1 MSASTTDNPT
11 VGYVELV
18 RSNANYRFLWSGQIV
33 SLLGD
38 WFNLIASASL
48 VAMLTQSGIAVGGL
62 FVVRWLAPFLVSPFA
77 GVAADRYNRK
87 HLLILTDIIRAVTV
101 VGFLFVREQSHIW
114 LLYTL
119 TAVQLALS
127 GFFFPAR
134 NAILPDIVTRRELGA
149 ANALTSATWSVML
162 AFGAAL
168 GGVVSG
174 QWGVYPAFTIDA
186 LTFLF
191 SALLISRIRYHH
203 EPGLAG
209 TDKSVGAAV
218 RQYVDGLS
226 YLWNHKDSMAIAMH
240 KGAFGLTVAGI
251 FSVVQVSLT
260 EQVFVIGEGGGTGLG
275 LLYAAMGVG
284 TGLGPIIARKFTA
297 DRDRPLRIAIGLSY
311 VIASLGLAIMAS
323 LANFGLM
330 LVGTTLRGI
339 GGGIGWVFATQLL
352 YHLVPDKV
360 RGRVFSTEFA
370 FFSLASAMGSA
381 AGGWLL
387 DNTSLGLSGMLWLMA
402 ILVLVP
408 GLLWFLWNTTWR
420 PAKPLPETTD
430 EAGAA
435 VTQVTSPVPS
445 PEK

>member
-1 MSASTTDNPT
+1 MRAAKTDNPT

-18 RSNANYRFLWSGQIV
+18 RGNANYRFLWSGQIV

-48 VAMLTQSGIAVGGL
+48 IAMLTQSGIAVGGL
-62 FVVRWLAPFLVSPFA
+62 FAVRFLAPFLVSPFA

-87 HLLILTDIIRAVTV
+87 HLLILTDIIRAVIV
-101 VGFLFVREQSHIW
+101 VGFLFVREPGHIW
-114 LLYTL
+114 FLYAL
-119 TAVQLALS
+119 TAIQLALS

-168 GGVVSG
+168 GGIVSG

-186 LTFLF
+186 LTFLL

-209 TDKSVGAAV
+209 ADKSVGAAV

-240 KGAFGLTVAGI
+240 KGAFGLAVAGI
-251 FSVVQVSLT
+251 FSVVQVSLA

-284 TGLGPIIARKFTA
+284 TGLGPIIARRFTA
-297 DRDRPLRIAIGLSY
+297 DRDRPLRIAIGLGY
-311 VIASLGLAIMAS
+311 VIASLGLVIMAP
-323 LANFGLM
+323 LASFGLLM
-330 LVGTTLRGI
+330 VGTALRGL

-352 YHLVPDKV
+352 YQLVPDKV

-370 FFSLASAMGSA
+370 FFSLASATGSA
-381 AGGWLL
+381 VGGWLL
-387 DNTSLGLSGMLWLMA
+387 DNTPLSLSGMLWLMA
-402 ILVLVP
+402 ILVLIP

-420 PAKPLPETTD
+420 PAKPVSESTD
-430 EAGAA
+430 EAS
-435 VTQVTSPVPS
+435 VTIL
-445 PEK
+445 